1 MSSLKKHIYIYI
13 YIVVCFAP
21 WAGAMVYV
29 CLHELLVESM
39 EQLGFTKAVLAR
51 HPVGVRASLT
61 LVHSM
66 RGEPHYRSLA

>member
-1 MSSLKKHIYIYI
+1 
-13 YIVVCFAP
+13 
-21 WAGAMVYV
+21 MVYV